1 MTSYFPLT
9 EKHQELCQR
18 LIITK
23 KLSCMVWKKTK
34 DYHSVKE
41 FVRDKFFD
49 GKSINKILD
58 EIDIVVS

>member
-1 MTSYFPLT
+1 
-9 EKHQELCQR
+9 
-18 LIITK
+18 
-23 KLSCMVWKKTK
+23 MVWKKTK